1 MYRPTPLPGFVES
14 RYDMADVD
22 ILEPLGYQRLMARI
36 KMAWV
41 EAGVPWS
48 APNFNLSASGSS
60 HHGGRLT
67 NWQVPAADSHCHIPS
82 TSVTGSSS
90 GKGVAVLQPC
100 GRQDVGIHVVGL
112 MPSQASS
119 FHKFPAELILEILEH
134 VSTSDLRSFALSS
147 TIYNDLAGRRLW
159 RKFVIAGN
167 STEEVAERCT
177 ALLRLP
183 SRAGRV
189 CSLVVGHGR
198 WTWTPDLLHGFQHIW
213 PTLPRLV
220 DLTLNSPRG
229 GFGRCMARLGCSLEP
244 LIRGLL
250 LHAQSF
256 RLRSF
261 TYEGWLW
268 PQSPLHMFLCAQ
280 PSIEALYGVDVFATR
295 PLPHSPQFLPSLRA
309 LGCLRVETALF
320 FLPNRG
326 IHKLSVSDKI
336 ARDSDLILLTEAL
349 EACNGALNRL
359 CLSVLQ
365 WPPQD
370 QLERFAKLLCQVRM
384 LILGGN
390 SDFSSPFPFTLPA
403 LEELDCMVVRGY
415 EADPARLA
423 IFASQFGPK
432 LRRIYFF
439 ARGERHTW
447 LKEDGTEWV
456 VMTPFLRHCPTEQYF
471 HPRSQ
476 FYLATGSVPQ
486 PTIVYV

>member
-22 ILEPLGYQRLMARI
+22 ILEPLGYQRLMARV
-36 KMAWV
+36 KMAWI

-48 APNFNLSASGSS
+48 APNLNLSTSEYS
-60 HHGGRLT
+60 HHWRLT
-67 NWQVPAADSHCHIPS
+67 NGQVPAANSHCHIPS
-82 TSVTGSSS
+82 ITGSSS
-90 GKGVAVLQPC
+90 SKDVAVRQPC
-100 GRQDVGIHVVGL
+100 GRQDVSIHVAGL

-119 FHKFPAELILEILEH
+119 FHKFPAELMLEILEH

-167 STEEVAERCT
+167 STEEVTERCT
-177 ALLRLP
+177 ALLRVP

-189 CSLVVGHGR
+189 RSLVVGRGR
-198 WTWTPDLLHGFQHIW
+198 WTWTPDLLHLFQRIW

-220 DLTLNSPRG
+220 DLTLNNPHF
-229 GFGRCMARLGCSLEP
+229 GFGRCMTRLGCSLEP

-261 TYEGWLW
+261 TYGGWLW
-268 PQSPLHMFLCAQ
+268 PQSPLHMFLCTQ
-280 PSIEALYGVDVFATR
+280 PSIEELYGVDVFATR
-295 PLPHSPQFLPSLRA
+295 PLPHSPQFLPFLRA

-320 FLPNRG
+320 FLPNCG
-326 IHKLSVSDKI
+326 IHKLCVSEKI

-349 EACNGALNRL
+349 EACNGALNEL
-359 CLSVLQ
+359 SLSVLQ

-370 QLERFAKLLCQVRM
+370 QLGRFTKLLCQVRM
-384 LILGGN
+384 LILGGYSN
-390 SDFSSPFPFTLPA
+390 FSSPFPFTLPA
-403 LEELDCMVVRGY
+403 LEELECMQVVRGY
-415 EADPARLA
+415 EADPARLPL
-423 IFASQFGPK
+423 FASQFGPK
-432 LRRIYFF
+432 LRRVFF
-439 ARGERHTW
+439 YARGECHTW

-456 VMTPFLRHCPTEQYF
+456 VMTPFLGHCPTEQYLR
-471 HPRSQ
+471 PRSQ

-486 PTIVYV
+486 RTIVYV